1 MKKVI
6 WIPVKTTAGEKADIY
21 IAVDIVGNLEGCK
34 IREIGNPVIMPDN
47 FTLNQ
52 EKA

>member
-1 MKKVI
+1 MEKVI
-6 WIPVKTTAGEKADIY
+6 KIPITTTADEKADIY
-21 IAVDIVGNLEGCK
+21 IAVDIVGDLEGSK
-34 IREIGNPVIMPDN
+34 IREIGNLVIMPDN